1 MSDDDGL
8 CLGKNPARPNAI
20 KFKLAAY
27 ADFRMLPPV
36 PKDFGHEEAIPPI
49 EFGMLGNDRVGDC
62 VVAGGAHES
71 QIFAL
76 MGGKRLT
83 FNTADVLK
91 DFQAI
96 TGVPPSATVGADM
109 QQAASYR
116 QHVGLLGADG
126 KRHKIAAYLEISPG
140 NLQQLYAAMY
150 LFGAVGIGFQF
161 PSTAFSQFRNHQSW
175 HIVSGSSMTG
185 SGHYVPAVALR
196 SNIVTVTWGRFQA
209 MRPSFYAAYC
219 DEAVA
224 YISQEALTAG
234 KSPEGFD
241 YQALLTDLQSLRG

>member
-1 MSDDDGL
+1 MSDEL
-8 CLGKNPARPNAI
+8 FFGKLPARPNAM

-27 ADFRMLPPV
+27 TDFSKLPPI
-36 PKDFGHEEAIPPI
+36 PKDFGHEEADPPI
-49 EFGMLGNDRVGDC
+49 AWGMLGNDRVGDC
-62 VVAGGAHES
+62 VVAGGAHEH
-71 QIFAL
+71 QLWAL

-96 TGVPPSATVGADM
+96 TGVPPSPTVGADM

-116 QHVGLLGADG
+116 QHVGLMGADG
-126 KRHKIAAYLEISPG
+126 VRHKIAAYLEIKPG
-140 NLQQLYAAMY
+140 SLPELYAAIY
-150 LFGAVGIGFQF
+150 LFGAVGIGFQV
-161 PSTAFSQFRNHQSW
+161 PNNAVDQFVKRQSW
-175 HIVSGSSMTG
+175 HITGSRLSG

-196 SNIVTVTWGRFQA
+196 SNIVVVTWGRFQA
-209 MRPSFYAAYC
+209 MRPSYYAAYC

-224 YISQEALTAG
+224 YISQEALVEG

-241 YQALLTDLQSLRG
+241 YQALLTDLRALRA